1 MKLIDSLFKFAG
13 YAPENDAAA
22 LPVREASGA
31 TIDDDDEQWR
41 RLSGD
46 TQRDLSPTSQAR
58 MRETAAW
65 LWEANALAN
74 RMIEL
79 PIAFLLAEG
88 VGLKHEDEVLQM
100 VLDDFW
106 HDPINAWDI
115 KLERKVRELALFGEQ
130 CWPVFVNDY
139 TGHVRLGYLDP
150 GLISAVV
157 HDPDNPEQPIG
168 VVTMKDRKGVALRY
182 RVIVNGE
189 DRDLFTRRTQAI
201 RDTFT
206 DGECFFYQVNVLSA
220 GKRGRSDLL
229 AVSDWLDGYDAYLF
243 NELERA
249 QDTRA
254 HIWDVTLTGASR
266 EDVMARAKE
275 IRTPGPRATR
285 VHNEN
290 ETWQAVAPELNGADS
305 EAAARLF
312 RNHAL
317 GGGTLPEHWFGGGG
331 DVNRAV
337 GAEMGEPTFKVMSM
351 RQRLWK
357 HILQDVGRY
366 QLRRYL
372 GARSREPDWNDP
384 QLQCEALFP
393 ELTARD
399 TTKWAAA
406 MQQVVASVILA
417 IDRGLLTEETGLALI
432 AQVAGRLGVEF
443 DAAAELKAA
452 RVERAKRQKDEDA
465 RREKDFYREP
475 ITPGA
480 GAHAGTGN
488 GAGVQTAPAP
498 DDAQ

>member
-1 MKLIDSLFKFAG
+1 MKLLDSIFRFVG
-13 YAPENDAAA
+13 RAPENAPAETTSA
-22 LPVREASGA
+22 RVTEAVGF
-31 TIDDDDEQWR
+31 TIDGDDDEWR

-46 TQRDLSPTSQAR
+46 TQRDLSPTSQWR
-58 MRETAAW
+58 MRETAAY

-79 PIAFLLAEG
+79 PIAFMLAEG
-88 VGLKHEDEVLQM
+88 VALKHEDEVLQM
-100 VLDDFW
+100 VLDEFW
-106 HDPINAWDI
+106 HDPINRWDI
-115 KLERKVRELALFGEQ
+115 KLERKVRELAMFGEQ
-130 CWPVFVNDY
+130 CWPTFVNEY

-150 GLISAVV
+150 ALIATVV

-168 VVTMKDRKGVALRY
+168 IVTAKDARGVARRY
-182 RVIVNGE
+182 RVIVNGADE
-189 DRDLFTRRTQAI
+189 ELFTTRTQSI
-201 RDTFT
+201 RETFT
-206 DGECFFYQVNVLSA
+206 DGECFYYQVNVLAA

-229 AVSDWLDGYDAYLF
+229 AVADWLDGYDAYLF

-254 HIWDVTLTGASR
+254 HIWDVTLTGANQ
-266 EDVMARAKE
+266 ETVEARAKQL
-275 IRTPGPRATR
+275 RTPGPRSIR

-290 ETWQAVAPELNGADS
+290 EAWQAVAPELNSADS
-305 EAAARLF
+305 EAVARLF

-366 QLRRYL
+366 QLRKYL
-372 GARSREPDWNDP
+372 GARANEPRWNDP
-384 QLQCEALFP
+384 QLLCEAVFP

-406 MQQVVASVILA
+406 MQQVVASAILA
-417 IDRGLLTEETGLALI
+417 IDRGLLTEETGVSLI
-432 AQVAGRLGVEF
+432 QQVAGRLGVEF

-452 RVERAKRQKDEDA
+452 SEERQKRQKDEA
-465 RREKDFYREP
+465 KRRQEEDFFREP
-475 ITPGA
+475 ISPP
-480 GAHAGTGN
+480 N
-488 GAGVQTAPAP
+488 PANDP
-498 DDAQ
+498 AKTSTDDAE

>member
-1 MKLIDSLFKFAG
+1 MKLLDSIFRFVG
-13 YAPENDAAA
+13 RAPEKQPADTATAG
-22 LPVREASGA
+22 RMTEAVGI
-31 TIDDDDEQWR
+31 TIDNDEDGWR

-46 TQRDLSPTSQAR
+46 TQRDLSPTSQWR
-58 MRETAAW
+58 MRETAAY

-79 PIAFLLAEG
+79 PIAFMLAEG
-88 VGLKHEDEVLQM
+88 VALKHEDEVLQL
-100 VLDDFW
+100 VLSEFW
-106 HDPINAWDI
+106 NDPINRWDI
-115 KLERKVRELALFGEQ
+115 KLERKVRELAMFGEQ
-130 CWPVFVNDY
+130 CWPTFVNEY

-150 GLISAVV
+150 ALIETVV

-168 VVTMKDRKGVALRY
+168 IVTVKDAKGRALRY
-182 RVIVNGE
+182 RVIVNGPDDE
-189 DRDLFTRRTQAI
+189 LFTSRTQAI

-206 DGECFFYQVNVLSA
+206 DGECFYYQVNVLSA

-229 AVSDWLDGYDAYLF
+229 AIADWLDGYDSYLF

-254 HIWDVTLTGASR
+254 HIWDVTLTGANEETVKTRAR
-266 EDVMARAKE
+266 EM
-275 IRTPGPRATR
+275 RTPGPRAIR

-290 ETWQAVAPELNGADS
+290 ETWQAVAPDLNGADS
-305 EAAARLF
+305 EAVARLF

-366 QLRRYL
+366 QLRKYL
-372 GARSREPDWNDP
+372 GARTSEPRWNDP
-384 QLQCEALFP
+384 QLLCEAVFP

-406 MQQVVASVILA
+406 MQQVVASAILA
-417 IDRGLLTEETGLALI
+417 VDRGLLTEETGVSLVQ
-432 AQVAGRLGVEF
+432 QVAGRLGVEF
-443 DAAAELKAA
+443 DAAEELKAA
-452 RVERAKRQKDEDA
+452 RAEREQRHKDEAKRRQE
-465 RREKDFYREP
+465 EDFYREP
-475 ITPGA
+475 ITPPPA
-480 GAHAGTGN
+480 GGN
-488 GAGVQTAPAP
+488 PAQQTPPA
-498 DDAQ
+498 DDAE